1 MKAILVNGEIEVV
14 NKLPK
19 NKTIDGTT
27 IVGFNR
33 LSDAEL
39 QEYGY
44 YDLVKPEYDSRIE
57 ELANLHLDGDV
68 YTYDVIDKTFA
79 DSLSKMKSDKIDYLK
94 LSVSRILSET
104 DWYVI
109 READSGEV
117 IPQDVKDK
125 RAALR
130 QLSNDTEAQINALST
145 KKAVALFD
153 LPIL

>member
-1 MKAILVNGEIEVV
+1 
-14 NKLPK
+14 
-19 NKTIDGTT
+19 
-27 IVGFNR
+27 
-33 LSDAEL
+33 
-39 QEYGY
+39 
-44 YDLVKPEYDSRIE
+44 
-57 ELANLHLDGDV
+57 
-68 YTYDVIDKTFA
+68 
-79 DSLSKMKSDKIDYLK
+79 MKSDKIDYLK